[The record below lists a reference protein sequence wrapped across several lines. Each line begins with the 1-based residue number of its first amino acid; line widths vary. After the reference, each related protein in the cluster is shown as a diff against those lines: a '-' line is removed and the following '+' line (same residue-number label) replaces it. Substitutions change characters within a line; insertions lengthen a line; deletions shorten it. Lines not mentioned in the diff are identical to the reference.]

1 MKKNIVALFAL
12 VSVLALMPSCT
23 KIKEMLEPKYN
34 IDAMIE
40 DYPKYQEQGETEKVQ
55 KLLNKLVELNKGG
68 LMTDDQ
74 FFALEPYLTE
84 EESALF
90 DEEEPYVSETFDYTE
105 DEDFDDEEYVF
116 YEDEEVQ

>member
-1 MKKNIVALFAL
+1 MKKKIIALFAF

-105 DEDFDDEEYVF
+105 DEDFDDEYAAG
-116 YEDEEVQ
+116 EEVQY